1 MTETPHD
8 TLALTVA
15 PPLISE
21 FFPLFQ
27 QGVRVPCRTECTL
40 GDLLSGQWG
49 INPDYVKDRITTIF
63 LNHRAIDSIAT
74 TRVEGGS
81 TLALSGAMPGLVGAT
96 MRCGGHLA
104 AMRGAMT
111 HQQEETPKAG
121 NGTWIRLK
129 LFNLLLPELGPGFLE
144 RGILMDGNELQ
155 HFLQERPEA
164 FWQTVSGTVPHGS
177 AGDRESILAGAARW
191 EGRDFLLTVVLKG

>member
-8 TLALTVA
+8 TIILTVA

-21 FFPLFQ
+21 FFPLLQ
-27 QGVRVPCRTECTL
+27 QGVRVPCHTDCPL

-49 INPDYVKDRITTIF
+49 LDPGYVKERITTIF
-63 LNHRAIDSIAT
+63 LNHRAIDSVDT
-74 TRVEGGS
+74 TQVHGGS

-96 MRCGGHLA
+96 MRRGGHLA

-111 HQQEETPKAG
+111 HHNETVG
-121 NGTWIRLK
+121 NGTAPDWIRLK

-144 RGILMDGNELQ
+144 RGILIDGDELQ
-155 HFLQERPEA
+155 RFLQELPGA
-164 FWQTVSGTVPHGS
+164 FWHP
-177 AGDRESILAGAARW
+177 AAKADRETILATAAGSG
-191 EGRDFLLTVVLKG
+191 EHDLLLTVVLKG